1 MQTYSYF
8 PVSLT
13 WNVWTKNSD
22 VILVITCRRGAIVF
36 ANIIV
41 LKGFFIS
48 YTLQHQHNH
57 LAPFRLILLT
67 SLRSSCLPSIHPLLQ
82 HYPGML
88 QGHVCVKGEHI
99 AETRYFLALDVAWRI
114 LEPMDRIEFP
124 PGRSCVLNCVLGQ
137 QSCNCDFLPTV
148 HFCSRNP
155 RAYLI
160 QEDLDSSLGRLS
172 LL

>member
-1 MQTYSYF
+1 MQTYSYI

-41 LKGFFIS
+41 LKVFFIS
-48 YTLQHQHNH
+48 YTLQHH
-57 LAPFRLILLT
+57 LT

-82 HYPGML
+82 HYRGML

-99 AETRYFLALDVAWRI
+99 AVTRYFLALDVAWRI

-160 QEDLDSSLGRLS
+160 QKDLDSSLGRLS